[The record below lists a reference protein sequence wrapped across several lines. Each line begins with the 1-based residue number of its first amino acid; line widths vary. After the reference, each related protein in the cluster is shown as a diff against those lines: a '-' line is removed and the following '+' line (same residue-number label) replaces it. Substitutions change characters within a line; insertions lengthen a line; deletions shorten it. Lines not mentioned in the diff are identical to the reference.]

1 MSSRASQ
8 ATRRVVLFDLDN
20 TLIDRQA
27 AFRAWAS
34 GFLLEHGLREFELA
48 WLETID
54 EDGFKPRELFFAE
67 VKRRFRL
74 PDDVEVLVQAYRPA
88 LSASIPP
95 LPRETVS
102 ALVELRERGWAIG
115 IVTNGSAAQETNL
128 LAAGLAGLVD
138 GWAVSAIEGIRK
150 PEPRLFAIAARA
162 CGASLVGGWMVG
174 DRPDADIAGAIAA
187 GLRSVWI
194 ARGRTWLED
203 GYEPDATTETIAQAV
218 QAIVS
223 LDG

>member
-74 PDDVEVLVQAYRPA
+74 CGAGDEPPRGRARRARRRLGGLGHRGHPEAGATVVRDRRP
-88 LSASIPP
+88 
-95 LPRETVS
+95 R
-102 ALVELRERGWAIG
+102 LRRLARGR
-115 IVTNGSAAQETNL
+115 
-128 LAAGLAGLVD
+128 VD
-138 GWAVSAIEGIRK
+138 GGRS
-150 PEPRLFAIAARA
+150 PRRRHRGRNRRRAAR
-162 CGASLVGGWMVG
+162 CL
-174 DRPDADIAGAIAA
+174 DRP
-187 GLRSVWI
+187 
-194 ARGRTWLED
+194 GRTWLED
-203 GYEPDATTETIAQAV
+203 RYEPDATTETIAQAV
-218 QAIVS
+218 RAISS
-223 LDG
+223 LDR